1 MDGRSEETE
10 RAGAAGDP
18 AAQREQRLQRL
29 INRLPSRLRSTA
41 MWLRQ
46 PSRRWLRTCVGV
58 LLIAGSLLSVLP
70 VFGVWMLPFGVV
82 LLAEDVPML
91 RRATGRIL
99 EWVDRRRPHLV
110 AQRKPVT
117 KQLSLTHRNLP
128 DRLLV
133 VRAAERL
140 PGKSTRMRSLKSL
153 RRIELWTG

>member
-58 LLIAGSLLSVLP
+58 LLIAGSLL
-70 VFGVWMLPFGVV
+70 
-82 LLAEDVPML
+82 
-91 RRATGRIL
+91 
-99 EWVDRRRPHLV
+99 RRPARVRGLDV
-110 AQRKPVT
+110 AF
-117 KQLSLTHRNLP
+117 
-128 DRLLV
+128 
-133 VRAAERL
+133 
-140 PGKSTRMRSLKSL
+140 
-153 RRIELWTG
+153 RRGTTG

>member
-41 MWLRQ
+41 MWQRQ

-99 EWVDRRRPHLV
+99 EWVDRRRPHWLHNES
-110 AQRKPVT
+110 P
-117 KQLSLTHRNLP
+117 
-128 DRLLV
+128 
-133 VRAAERL
+133 
-140 PGKSTRMRSLKSL
+140 
-153 RRIELWTG
+153 